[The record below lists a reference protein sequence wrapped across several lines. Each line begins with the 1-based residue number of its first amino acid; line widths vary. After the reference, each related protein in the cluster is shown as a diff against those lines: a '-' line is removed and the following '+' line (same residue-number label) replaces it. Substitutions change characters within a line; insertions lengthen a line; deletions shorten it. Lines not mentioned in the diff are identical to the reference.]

1 MRPWAAL
8 GVLGLIG
15 TLSACQKPVEPV
27 DEVRPVRTQV
37 IAPQVVSGQAELTG
51 VVRARIE
58 SPLSF
63 RIAGKLVERSVDAGS
78 RVAAGQAL
86 ARLDPADASLSAT
99 AAAAALSAARTQ
111 LAQAKLDHQRATDL
125 LAKNFVS
132 KAEVD
137 RSQTALN
144 AAQDMLRQAEA
155 QAKLAGNQAAY
166 SVLHSDAAGVVT
178 QVSAEPGQVLAAGQP
193 VLVLARDG
201 AREVEVAVPEN
212 LRGTLKVGQALQVKL
227 WAVNGKTF
235 SGTVRELAPAA
246 DASSRT
252 FPARVTLADADGAV
266 QLGMSASVLLPTA
279 GKSEAAHL
287 PLTALLDQNGQKKL
301 WRYDPAS
308 HKVGSIP
315 VKVVSVTDDGFLA
328 DGVAPGTVVV
338 TAGVHLLREGQTVRL
353 IASGVAAA
361 KPGV

>member
-15 TLSACQKPVEPV
+15 TLSACQKPAEPV

-37 IAPQVVSGQAELTG
+37 IAPQAVSGQAELTG

-111 LAQAKLDHQRATDL
+111 LAQARLDHQRATDL

-137 RSQTALN
+137 RSQTALS
-144 AAQDMLRQAEA
+144 AAQDTLRQAEA

-166 SVLHSDAAGVVT
+166 SVLHSDTAGVVT
-178 QVSAEPGQVLAAGQP
+178 QVNAEPGQVLAAGQP

-212 LRGTLKVGQALQVKL
+212 LRGGLAVGQALQVKL
-227 WAVNGKTF
+227 WANGKTF

-315 VKVVSVTDDGFLA
+315 VRVVSVTDDGFVA